1 MAGSTQE
8 TTPRDPQRA
17 PKVSWP
23 RVPVGIPRELPVSPG
38 CPLTPAGGG
47 ASRCLPCP
55 VPAQKQTHCRA
66 LGTACWEG
74 PGQSGQSSLGL
85 SHRLPRVAGPV
96 SWSSGLT
103 RWVRPSTPQ
112 APLPAPCCPSES
124 LIPTPHKLP
133 SPPCT
138 ATPPALQCQL
148 ACVPRPD
155 PPLSPGCRCHLLDDN
170 APSTALHPILT

>member
-1 MAGSTQE
+1 MSA
-8 TTPRDPQRA
+8 
-17 PKVSWP
+17 
-23 RVPVGIPRELPVSPG
+23 LPGPSAEANPLPG
-38 CPLTPAGGG
+38 PGDSVLGG
-47 ASRCLPCP
+47 AGAERAGQPGS
-55 VPAQKQTHCRA
+55 VP
-66 LGTACWEG
+66 
-74 PGQSGQSSLGL
+74 S
-85 SHRLPRVAGPV
+85 
-96 SWSSGLT
+96 
-103 RWVRPSTPQ
+103 PSTCGRSRFLELWAHQVGPSFHPSSSS
-112 APLPAPCCPSES
+112 ARPLLPLRS